1 MEHIVFLVFRRM
13 RRPLIAIIAAYSI
26 SVLGFML
33 IPGRDAAGNVWH
45 MDFFHAFYFVSFMGS
60 TIGFGEIPYA
70 FTPAQRGWATLSI
83 YLTVI
88 SWLYGIGSLL
98 TIIQDR
104 TFRRVLEFSGFRR
117 RVKRLYT
124 PFYIV
129 CGYDDTGALLVEEL
143 TARGIGCSVLEP
155 DARRI
160 DALQL
165 QDLPMFVPGL
175 RSDASDSEAL
185 AAAGLRHPDCRGV
198 IAATG
203 DDRTNLRIA
212 ITCKL
217 LSPDK
222 QMISRVE
229 TRDMAANLASF
240 GTDFIINPYE
250 TFSDRFAMLFHSPS
264 MYLIYEWITSIHN
277 APLKDFVTPPAGKW
291 ILCGYGR
298 MGKALR
304 RELDVEGVETRIIEA
319 DPQRTQ
325 PPQGTIIGR
334 GTEAETL
341 TAAGIED
348 AAGIIAGTDDDSN
361 NLSILITARDLN
373 DRLFTVARQNE
384 RRSDD
389 IFGAFTTDFIM
400 QPSTITVRGILSLI
414 ITPLLQD
421 FLELARNQDEDWAN
435 LLVARVSGV
444 VTERAPQLWALT
456 LNRAQA
462 PALCDAMRRGEQI
475 RLVHI
480 TRDPHDRE
488 QGLAL
493 VPLLIKR
500 AEKTFLLPEDEHE
513 LQCDDRLLLCGL
525 SEAQRQLAL
534 SVQNHN
540 ILNYLVTGEERSD
553 GLFWRLLRARGHG
566 SDSHGNRNAN

>member
-1 MEHIVFLVFRRM
+1 MEQIVFLVFRRM
-13 RRPLIAIIAAYSI
+13 RRPLIAIMAAYSI

-33 IPGRDAAGNVWH
+33 IPGRDDAGNVWH

-83 YLTVI
+83 YLTVV

-98 TIIQDR
+98 TIVQDR
-104 TFRRVLEFSGFRR
+104 TFRRALEFSGFRR

-129 CGYDDTGALLVEEL
+129 CGYDDTGTLLVEEL
-143 TARGIGCSVLEP
+143 TARGIGCSVL
-155 DARRI
+155 DIDSGRI

-175 RSDASDSEAL
+175 RADASDSEAL

-198 IAATG
+198 IAVTD
-203 DDRTNLRIA
+203 DDRVNLRIA

-222 QMISRVE
+222 QMISRVQ

-240 GTDFIINPYE
+240 GTDFIINPFE

-277 APLKDFVTPPAGKW
+277 APLKDFVTPPPGKW

-298 MGKALR
+298 FGKALR

-319 DPQRTQ
+319 DPGRTE
-325 PPQGTIIGR
+325 PPEGTVIGR

-341 TAAGIED
+341 IAAGIES
-348 AAGIIAGTDDDSN
+348 AAGLIAATDDDSN
-361 NLSILITARDLN
+361 NLSILITAKDIN
-373 DRLFTVARQNE
+373 EDLFTVARQNE

-389 IFGAFTTDFIM
+389 IFGAFAPDFIM
-400 QPSTITVRGILSLI
+400 QPSTITVRGILSRI

-421 FLELARNQDEDWAN
+421 FLDIARKKDEDWAN
-435 LLVARVSGV
+435 LLVSRVSGV
-444 VTERAPQLWALT
+444 VTDRAPELWALS
-456 LNRAQA
+456 LDAEHA
-462 PALCDAMRRGEQI
+462 GALHDLLGQGRQVPLCR
-475 RLVHI
+475 I
-480 TRDPHDRE
+480 TRDPQDCE

-493 VPLLIKR
+493 VVLLVKR
-500 AEKTFLLPEDEHE
+500 GGDTFLLPEDEFE
-513 LQCDDRLLLCGL
+513 LERGDRLLLCGVG
-525 SEAQRQLAL
+525 EARRQLEL
-534 SVQNHN
+534 SVQNYN
-540 ILNYLVTGEERSD
+540 VLNYLLTGEDRPD
-553 GLFWRLLRARGHG
+553 GLIWRLLRRGRGVEHP
-566 SDSHGNRNAN
+566 DTVP

>member
-33 IPGRDAAGNVWH
+33 IPGRDAAGEIWH

-83 YLTVI
+83 YLTVV

-98 TIIQDR
+98 TIVQDR
-104 TFRRVLEFSGFRR
+104 TFRRVLEFSGFKR
-117 RVKRLYT
+117 RVRRLYT

-143 TARGIGCSVLEP
+143 TARGIGCSVL
-155 DARRI
+155 DIDSNRI

-165 QDLPMFVPGL
+165 QDLPVFVPGL
-175 RSDASDSEAL
+175 RADASDSEAL

-198 IAATG
+198 IAVTG
-203 DDRTNLRIA
+203 DDRVNLRIA

-217 LSPDK
+217 LSPDM
-222 QMISRVE
+222 QMISRVQ

-240 GTDFIINPYE
+240 GTDYIINPYE

-291 ILCGYGR
+291 LLCGYGR
-298 MGKALR
+298 QGKALR
-304 RELDVEGVETRIIEA
+304 RELNVEGVETRIIEA
-319 DPQRTQ
+319 DPERTQ
-325 PPQGTIIGR
+325 PPEGSVIGR

-341 TAAGIED
+341 IAAGIED
-348 AAGIIAGTDDDSN
+348 AAGIIAATDDDSN
-361 NLSILITARDLN
+361 NLSILITAKDIN
-373 DRLFTVARQNE
+373 EQLFTVARQNE

-389 IFGAFTTDFIM
+389 IFGAIAPDFIM
-400 QPSTITVRGILSLI
+400 QPSTITVRGILSRI

-421 FLELARNQDEDWAN
+421 FLDIARKKDEDWAN
-435 LLVARVSGV
+435 LLVSRVSGV
-444 VTERAPQLWALT
+444 VTDRAPELWAQT
-456 LNRAQA
+456 LDAEHA
-462 PALCDAMRRGEQI
+462 GALHDLLGQG
-475 RLVHI
+475 RLVPLCRI
-480 TRDPHDRE
+480 TRDPQDCE

-493 VPLLIKR
+493 VVLLIKR
-500 AEKTFLLPEDEHE
+500 GGDTFLLPEDEFE
-513 LQCDDRLLLCGL
+513 LERGDRLLLCGV
-525 SEAQRQLAL
+525 SEAKRQLEL
-534 SVQNHN
+534 SVQNYN
-540 ILNYLVTGEERSD
+540 VLNYLLTGEDRPD
-553 GLFWRLLRARGHG
+553 GLFWRLLRRGPETEPP
-566 SDSHGNRNAN
+566 DTVQ